1 MTNLERVEVPIR
13 GMDCADCTRH
23 VQQAIAG
30 VRGVESVDVMLAAE
44 KAIIRMDPGR
54 TSMQAIRKAVEAA
67 GYAVPDEAISPERA
81 SRLARLSKP
90 LLPWLT
96 FGLGMLLLLMVLAEA
111 TGAFES
117 ISAHIP
123 PLIPIAF
130 VLVVGF
136 PIFRNVVR
144 AASKGRVIA
153 HTLMTLGVVAALLL
167 GQWLAAALIVFL
179 MWVGDAIERYTAG
192 TARRAV
198 QSLAELMPQSA
209 RLMQGGAE
217 VEVPIR
223 QVKVGDTVVV
233 RPGEKIPVDGVVLE
247 GHATIDASTLTGESM
262 PAEVAPGSAVMAA
275 SLTQLGSLQVRATH
289 IGPDTTFGRVIRLVE
304 EAEANRGNV
313 QRMAD
318 RFSSYYL
325 PLVIAVAVLTF
336 LTRRD
341 PSAVA
346 AVLLV
351 ACSCSFAL
359 ATPIAMM
366 ATIGA
371 AARRG
376 LLFKGGRVVEAL
388 ARTDVLL
395 IDKTGT
401 LTLGRPQVTDVVP
414 VNGATADS
422 LLALAASA
430 ERYSEHPLAGA
441 VRQEAEARGLS
452 LQTAEAFEAIPG
464 LGLRARIAGRQVVIG
479 SRRWVTAGQAHPEI
493 SRLETEGKTL
503 LYVEQDGELLGT
515 VAFSDSLRPEVP
527 EALAELRALGIRE
540 FHLLT
545 GDNVRTA
552 AALAEQVGVP
562 FAAEL
567 LPEDKIAFVRRLQ
580 AEGKVVVMIGDG
592 VNDAPAL
599 AQADVGIAMGAF
611 GSDIALEA
619 ASVALMR
626 DNWLQVPEALRMAR
640 RTMSVVRL
648 NLGFTIVYNAIGLT
662 LAALGILPPVLAA
675 AAQSIPDL
683 GILANS
689 SRLLRQHA
697 RQRPVGIEEDRWT
710 SQ

>member
-1 MTNLERVEVPIR
+1 VTSLERVEVPVR

-54 TSMQAIRKAVEAA
+54 TSMQAIRKAVESA
-67 GYAVPDEAISPERA
+67 GYSVPDEAIAPERA

-96 FGLGMLLLLMVLAEA
+96 FGLGMLLLLIVLAEA
-111 TGAFES
+111 TGVLD
-117 ISAHIP
+117 SASARVP
-123 PLIPIAF
+123 PWIPIAF
-130 VLVVGF
+130 ILVVGF
-136 PIFRNVVR
+136 PVFRNVVR

-153 HTLMTLGVVAALLL
+153 HTLMTLGVMAALLL

-198 QSLAELMPQSA
+198 QSLTEMMPQSA
-209 RLMQGGAE
+209 RLLQEGIE

-223 QVKVGDTVVV
+223 QVRVGDTVVV
-233 RPGEKIPVDGVVLE
+233 RPGEKIPVDGMVVE
-247 GHATIDASTLTGESM
+247 GHATVDASALTGESM
-262 PAEVAPGSAVMAA
+262 PAEVAPGSAVLAA
-275 SLTQLGSLQVRATH
+275 SLAQLGSLQVQTTH
-289 IGPDTTFGRVIRLVE
+289 IGPDTTFGRVVRLVE
-304 EAEANRGNV
+304 EAEANRGDV

-318 RFSSYYL
+318 RFSGYYL
-325 PLVIAVAVLTF
+325 PLVLAVAGLTF

-376 LLFKGGRVVEAL
+376 LLFKGGRVVEAF
-388 ARTDVLL
+388 ARADVLL

-401 LTLGRPQVTDVVP
+401 LTLGRPQVTDVVAI
-414 VNGATADS
+414 NGATPDS
-422 LLALAASA
+422 LLTLAASA
-430 ERYSEHPLAGA
+430 ERYSEHPLAEA
-441 VRQEAEARGLS
+441 VRQEAARRGLS
-452 LQTAEAFEAIPG
+452 LQAAEAFEAVPG
-464 LGLRARIAGRQVVIG
+464 LGLRARIAGSQIAIG
-479 SRRWVTAGQAHPEI
+479 SSRWVTSAVGHPEI
-493 SRLETEGKTL
+493 SRLELEGKTL
-503 LYVEQDGELLGT
+503 LYVERDGELMGT

-527 EALAELRALGIRE
+527 EALDELRALGLRE

-545 GDNVRTA
+545 GDNTRTA
-552 AALAEQVGVP
+552 AALAGQIGVP
-562 FAAEL
+562 FSAEL
-567 LPEDKIAFVRRLQ
+567 LPEDKIAFVRRRQ
-580 AEGKVVVMIGDG
+580 AEGKIVVMIGDG

-599 AQADVGIAMGAF
+599 AQADVGIAMGAI
-611 GSDIALEA
+611 GSDVALEA

-689 SRLLRQHA
+689 SRLLRQKA
-697 RQRPVGIEEDRWT
+697 RKRQVGVEGG
-710 SQ
+710 